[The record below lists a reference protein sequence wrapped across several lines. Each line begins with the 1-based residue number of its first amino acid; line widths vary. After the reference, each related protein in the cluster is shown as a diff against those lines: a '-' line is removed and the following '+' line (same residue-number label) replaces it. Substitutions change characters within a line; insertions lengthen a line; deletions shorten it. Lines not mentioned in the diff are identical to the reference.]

1 MTSSSCGTKIAICGV
16 RVFLGWGWGYRLAH
30 VGYCGAVNIGHDEDL
45 ELWLY
50 LEYQVTAIL
59 VPVTK
64 SELTEEGTW
73 SEVLIFGRGM
83 DDKNVGV

>member
-1 MTSSSCGTKIAICGV
+1 MA
-16 RVFLGWGWGYRLAH
+16 R

-50 LEYQVTAIL
+50 LEFHVTAIL

-64 SELTEEGTW
+64 LELTEEGVW

-83 DDKNVGV
+83 DAKNVGV